1 MGQLHD
7 SKASF
12 KKKKL
17 FLDDVFVCLEDD
29 DHLLVL

>member
-17 FLDDVFVCLEDD
+17 FLDDVFVCLDD
-29 DHLLVL
+29 DNRLLL